1 MGGTCACPLE
11 GELDLVPL
19 VSRAMSRDVFRG
31 SYVLRTLGS
40 LSPSG

>member
-1 MGGTCACPLE
+1 MPVHWKV
-11 GELDLVPL
+11 ELDLVPL

-31 SYVLRTLGS
+31 SYVLRRTLGS